1 MIFRFCLFEMV
12 VAIQVTKIYKFDCVL
27 REHKKTKHVKKKNL
41 NYLDELNST
50 ARFSLYHLRT
60 LADIFFS

>member
-1 MIFRFCLFEMV
+1 MGGSDLVHEKL
-12 VAIQVTKIYKFDCVL
+12 QFDCVL
-27 REHKKTKHVKKKNL
+27 REHKKTKHGKKKNL

-60 LADIFFS
+60 LADIFFCVIYQLMYG